1 MSMEAAQRYVE
12 KTRTWDDNWND
23 VIRYEIFQ
31 DTTLKEQ
38 MCVPEKT
45 PIMDFILNYF
55 IEDAST
61 DQLLTDEKVR
71 VVHYDEEGF
80 DTTNKNVFIKY
91 KVFDIYVKK
100 NYLYTAT
107 NDRLKSRC
115 ILIAERIK
123 YLLLK
128 NPYIHGLRFK
138 YKDAYDMWTKTIGY
152 QRYHLVF
159 SYKITV

>member
-1 MSMEAAQRYVE
+1 MEVAQRYVE
-12 KTRTWDDNWND
+12 KIKTWDDNWND

-31 DTTLKEQ
+31 DAELKKQ
-38 MCVPEKT
+38 MCVPDKT
-45 PIMDFILNYF
+45 QIMDFILNYF

-71 VVHYDEEGF
+71 VVHYDEEGL
-80 DTTNKNVFIKY
+80 DTSNKDVFVKY

-107 NDRLKSRC
+107 SDRLKSRC
-115 ILIAERIK
+115 VLIAERIK

-128 NPYIHGLRFK
+128 NQYIHGLRFN
-138 YKDAYDMWTKTIGY
+138 YKDSYDMWTKTIGY

>member
-1 MSMEAAQRYVE
+1 MSMETAQRYTE
-12 KTRTWDDNWND
+12 KIKTWDDNWND

-31 DTTLKEQ
+31 DAILKKQ
-38 MCVPEKT
+38 MCVPDKT
-45 PIMDFILNYF
+45 QIVDFILNYF

-71 VVHYDEEGF
+71 VVHYDEEGI
-80 DTTNKNVFIKY
+80 DTNNKDVFIKY

-107 NDRLKSRC
+107 SDRLKSRC
-115 ILIAERIK
+115 KLIAERIK

-128 NPYIHGLRFK
+128 NQTIHGLRFN